1 MVKVLAATTL
11 AAITISLLLSIHSFQ
26 NSSRIAEL
34 ERSSEKGKITW
45 YAAMAKAKDQTEI
58 GIGATLVRYAVPRSF
73 DEALASYSV
82 VVVEPL
88 SSKTQVTTYD
98 IQTWYKFRIIER
110 LSITTK
116 ICAGCSTGP
125 EPPPDLLPLNDREF
139 LASKPGGE
147 AVVDDIKIVSKDVKF
162 PDFQLN
168 KRYLLF
174 VAFDPT
180 ETLGILRMGPW
191 GTFRITPD
199 GKLKPVD
206 EKLKHHVSDEL
217 TNRFGNSLDQLS
229 KHLKSIDTKHN

>member
-1 MVKVLAATTL
+1 MIKVLAATVL
-11 AAITISLLLSIHSFQ
+11 AAVTISLILSIPSFQ

-34 ERSSEKGKITW
+34 ESSSEKGKITW
-45 YAAMAKAKDQTEI
+45 YAELAKAKGQKEI

-73 DEALASYSV
+73 DDALANYSV

-98 IQTWYKFRIIER
+98 IQTWYKFRIIEE
-110 LSITTK
+110 LSTASK

-147 AVVDDIKIVSKDVKF
+147 AVVDEIKIVSKDIKF
-162 PDFQLN
+162 PDFQPN

-174 VAFDPT
+174 VAFDST
-180 ETLGILRMGPW
+180 QTLGILRMGPW
-191 GTFRITPD
+191 GSFRITPD
-199 GKLKPVD
+199 AKLKAFD
-206 EKLKHHVSDEL
+206 EKLKHHVIDEI